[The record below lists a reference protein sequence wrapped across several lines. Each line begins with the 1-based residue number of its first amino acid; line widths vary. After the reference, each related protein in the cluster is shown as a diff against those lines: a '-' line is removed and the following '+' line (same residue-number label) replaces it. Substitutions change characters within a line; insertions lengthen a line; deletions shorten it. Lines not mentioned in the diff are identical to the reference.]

1 MEDGVIVKFEL
12 FKEKLE
18 SLKTNINLLIDSYTV
33 IKKDYEK
40 LTSSDMS
47 GNIFEQM
54 VINHAQ
60 LLKNLGDNIVS
71 MKNQYD
77 KLLIIYNRY
86 MEDYR
91 DGV

>member
-1 MEDGVIVKFEL
+1 MDGVVVNFEL

-18 SLKTNINLLIDSYTV
+18 KLKVNINALIDSYTI
-33 IKKDYEK
+33 IKTDYEK

-47 GNIFEQM
+47 GSIFEQM

-71 MKNQYD
+71 LKNQYD
-77 KLLIIYNRY
+77 KLLIIYNSY
-86 MEDYR
+86 LEDYQ